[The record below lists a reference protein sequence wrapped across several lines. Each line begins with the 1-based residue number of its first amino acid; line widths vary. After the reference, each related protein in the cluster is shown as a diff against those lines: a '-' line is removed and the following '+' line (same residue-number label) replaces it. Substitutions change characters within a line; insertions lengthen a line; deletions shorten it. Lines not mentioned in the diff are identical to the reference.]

1 MNNPLRS
8 APDSRLQRIAG
19 PCGIVLF
26 GITGDLAQRKILP
39 ALYDL
44 ANRGLLP
51 PSFAIVGVARRHIE
65 NIEEVVEASI
75 RRGAKTAVTST
86 TLSQLLSGLHL
97 VEGQFDDDATY
108 QLELAFKALD
118 RAETTPPWLVDRA
131 FRDVLIDEL
140 IAPLQPAADL
150 GARPWQRFWLV
161 TVPLSREGIL
171 AGSLLVFIPAVG
183 EYVIPELLGGPET
196 LMIGRVLWDEFFS
209 NNDWP
214 MASTVAVVMI
224 LVIIVPL
231 AIFGRNQVQ
240 AQEQE
245 G

>member
-97 VEGQFDDDATY
+97 VEGQFDDDATNH
-108 QLELAFKALD
+108 EIED
-118 RAETTPPWLVDRA
+118 GVITVTPPA
-131 FRDVLIDEL
+131 
-140 IAPLQPAADL
+140 LQKKTEKATTKKTTKKTEKAKK
-150 GARPWQRFWLV
+150 
-161 TVPLSREGIL
+161 
-171 AGSLLVFIPAVG
+171 
-183 EYVIPELLGGPET
+183 
-196 LMIGRVLWDEFFS
+196 
-209 NNDWP
+209 
-214 MASTVAVVMI
+214 
-224 LVIIVPL
+224 
-231 AIFGRNQVQ
+231 
-240 AQEQE
+240 
-245 G
+245 